1 MLRRISKKEKP
12 STTARNRRKRKIR
25 AKLSGTAEC
34 PRLTVFRS
42 NTAMYAQ
49 LIDDEA
55 GKTIASASTATLKEL
70 KNTVE
75 GAKGLG
81 AAIAKLGQE
90 KSVSKAV
97 YDRSGYLYH
106 GKIKAIADGAREA
119 GLKI

>member
-12 STTARNRRKRKIR
+12 STTSRNRRKRKIR
-25 AKLSGTAEC
+25 AKLSGTAQC

-49 LIDDEA
+49 LVDDEA
-55 GKTIASASTATLKEL
+55 GKTIVSVSTATLKDL

-81 AAIAKLGQE
+81 TAMAKLCKE
-90 KSVSKAV
+90 KSIDKAV
-97 YDRSGYLYH
+97 YDRNGYLYH